1 VGDVTKY
8 PTKSEAWEAAEG
20 VRLAIGNPVQADLVT
35 FGGLVNRFLKEAL
48 PERKGTA
55 DRYRSWI
62 LNHINPRWEA
72 VPLSNVKPLAVE
84 MWIKGLKLA
93 PKSKGHV
100 RSVMHILF
108 EWAMRW
114 ELMEYNRNPMSLLKL
129 KGLTKRV
136 RQPRALSV
144 EELQS
149 LWTHLDEDTRTMSI
163 VAASLGLRASEMLG
177 LRWED
182 FDWKS
187 LRVKIQR
194 SWVYGRV
201 EDVKTEG
208 SEKWLPLDTNL
219 ADILRRH
226 REKMPDTLL
235 GTGWVLVS
243 PFTGKPWWAYKL
255 VRYHLR
261 PAAEKAKIG
270 RIGWHTFRHTYSTL
284 LHAYGTDMKVQQ
296 ELLRHSDI
304 RTTMNIY
311 THTVSP
317 ALREANSKVVR
328 MILPEKNGV
337 KLLTETRGQSGGS
350 SSSSPR
356 QQMTYDYNTFRRVP
370 LDSAP

>member
-1 VGDVTKY
+1 VIGDVTKY
-8 PTKSEAWEAAEG
+8 PTKSESWEAAEG
-20 VRLAIGNPVQADLVT
+20 VRLAIGNPIQADLVT

-72 VPLSNVKPLAVE
+72 VPLSKVKPLAVE

-100 RSVMHILF
+100 QSVMHILF

-114 ELMEYNRNPMSLLKL
+114 ELMEYNRNPMSILKL
-129 KGLTKRV
+129 KGLTRRV

-149 LWTHLDEDTRTMSI
+149 LWTHLDGDTRTMSI

-182 FDWKS
+182 FDWES

-208 SEKWLPLDTNL
+208 SEKSLPLDTNL

-226 REKMPDTLL
+226 REKMPYALL
-235 GTGWVLVS
+235 GTGWVFVS
-243 PFTGKPWWAYKL
+243 PFTGKPWWAHKL

-270 RIGWHTFRHTYSTL
+270 QIGWHTFRHVFDSL
-284 LHAYGTDMKVQQ
+284 AR
-296 ELLRHSDI
+296 LR
-304 RTTMNIY
+304 
-311 THTVSP
+311 
-317 ALREANSKVVR
+317 
-328 MILPEKNGV
+328 G
-337 KLLTETRGQSGGS
+337 
-350 SSSSPR
+350 
-356 QQMTYDYNTFRRVP
+356 
-370 LDSAP
+370 